1 MNGLDAFTQKRYVA
15 AATPYL
21 RSGRSFIAR
30 FSDKEVEM
38 VKGGW
43 LNSPLAPFDSITE
56 QFLRPVQSATT
67 SIRAFY
73 RYHPSRRNRAF
84 KALVSKRTDAW
95 TMDPSNEKLFDARF
109 VFIGMRDSGL
119 RLVYSFDSDQ
129 VDLAKLFGALWNPQ
143 ILLNPGTAIGPVIVR
158 YAKSVPPD
166 TSTVR
171 FVLNI
176 ANSYPDLLVYAPR
189 ERIARAFAI
198 AVKHAK
204 FIPPLARGL
213 SFTYGRKHATSR

>member
-1 MNGLDAFTQKRYVA
+1 MNGLNAFTQKRYVA
-15 AATPYL
+15 ALTPYL
-21 RSGRSFIAR
+21 RSGRSFTAR
-30 FSDKEVEM
+30 FSDKAVEVVE
-38 VKGGW
+38 GGW
-43 LNSPLAPFDSITE
+43 LNSPLAPFDSITQ

-73 RYHPSRRNRAF
+73 RYYPSRRNRAF
-84 KALVSKRTDAW
+84 KALVTKKPDAW
-95 TMDPSNEKLFDARF
+95 TMDPSNEKLFNARF

-143 ILLNPGTAIGPVIVR
+143 FLLNPATTIGPVTVR
-158 YAKSVPPD
+158 YAKSIPPD

-176 ANSYPDLLVYAPR
+176 TSSDPDVLIYAPR
-189 ERIARAFAI
+189 ERIARVFAI

-213 SFTYGRKHATSR
+213 SYTYGRKQATSR